1 MKESHRLYFE
11 WKKQD
16 SDEYVVYTSTY
27 VEFRNSPS
35 NSVVTW
41 KSEQWPYQLRYFWA
55 WGS

>member
-27 VEFRNSPS
+27 VKFRNSPS
-35 NSVVTW
+35 NSMVT
-41 KSEQWPYQLRYFWA
+41 
-55 WGS
+55 